1 MTGALAVGGVVE
13 SAEFSLSR
21 VVPRPVQEDDLA
33 HELVI
38 TVIRR
43 QGIVAALHT
52 GVLSFQEFVS
62 KAIDEGIERL
72 GLPVTVTGFG
82 GG

>member
-1 MTGALAVGGVVE
+1 M
-13 SAEFSLSR
+13 
-21 VVPRPVQEDDLA
+21 
-33 HELVI
+33 I